1 MDRHIAQSRLPAHAH
16 LRTEPIRSRKRRP
29 YQSVGSPAAGTEGGV
44 CERKGEAGG
53 RHMQRDGEG
62 AIVVGE
68 RKDKLADS
76 LFVVRKQR
84 TLK

>member
-16 LRTEPIRSRKRRP
+16 LRTEPVRSRKRRT
-29 YQSVGSPAAGTEGGV
+29 YQSVESPAAGLKVACVREK
-44 CERKGEAGG
+44 EMRAGG
-53 RHMQRDGEG
+53 ICNATAR